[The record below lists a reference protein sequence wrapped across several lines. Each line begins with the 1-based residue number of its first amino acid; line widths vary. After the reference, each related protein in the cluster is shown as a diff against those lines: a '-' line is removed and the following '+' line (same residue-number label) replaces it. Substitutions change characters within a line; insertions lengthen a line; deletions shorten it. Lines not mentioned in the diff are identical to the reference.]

1 MDIFYWVHT
10 HSMLGIIEYVV
21 RRGLNE
27 DIISDS
33 IRTDD
38 WLGSIKS
45 IKRNRIIGSGGK
57 GRVV

>member
-1 MDIFYWVHT
+1 
-10 HSMLGIIEYVV
+10 MLGIIEYVV